1 MSCDRY
7 ARMIIKTGQGVP
19 TIPPSADHRNGDWL
33 DTDIYEGELYQDT
46 DTGLIYSRNGSTI
59 YNVGGVAQKA
69 IYSANLTQTGTN
81 APTAD
86 VFENTLGGTVTFG
99 YTSPGVY
106 TASLTGAFTADKTFI
121 LVNTGHK
128 NGFIRC
134 WRVDADTIRIESYN
148 NAFVIGNGILED
160 TSIRI
165 EVYA

>member
-19 TIPPSADHRNGDWL
+19 TIPASADHRNGDWL

-46 DTGLIYSRNGSTI
+46 DTGLMYSRNGSTI
-59 YNVGGVAQKA
+59 LNVGATAQKA
-69 IYSANLTQTGTN
+69 VFSVNLTQSGTS

-86 VFENTLGGTVTFG
+86 VFENTLGGTVTWG

-106 TASLTGAFTADKTFI
+106 TGTLTGAFTDNKTHI
-121 LVNTGHK
+121 IINAGHK
-128 NGFIRC
+128 NGYMKC

-148 NAFVIGNGILED
+148 NSFTLANAVLDD
-160 TSIRI
+160 TSLRI